1 MKEKMAKV
9 KAWMKENW
17 ELATAGAVAIG
28 GAVGSVIFM
37 KKSNEA
43 AVKAKACTDV
53 LTILSKIGVQALK
66 DDKYSEEELE
76 EILKD

>member
-9 KAWMKENW
+9 KAWVKENR
-17 ELATAGAVAIG
+17 ELAAAGAVAIG

-43 AVKAKACTDV
+43 AAKAKACTDV